1 MPAEPQPAAVTVT
14 YDSWR
19 QVPPT
24 LATRTQLAHAD
35 LPRQPGGPVRAY
47 VNARDFRD
55 KKTRQPLYLV
65 AEAEPTAASAAQLA
79 AAAARRMAIRQ
90 CEDCGARAQQP
101 LTAYEDRH
109 LCAMCRSIARV
120 RERQRELR
128 EGRPELSAWARRLLG
143 LKDLA
148 IVWAEVQAAEPT
160 GSGRARPPLST
171 RVTAV
176 DHGGK
181 ALCDLRVQLA
191 GPRTP
196 GVPGDAVPAGEAAAV
211 LRDRLGGRRL
221 MGWTPVALEPVV
233 KRLAALGHQLDL
245 AWISTM
251 PGPDWNGWDT
261 TMRGRAAQWRAEFDP
276 STGDL
281 LPAWEPG
288 RADRLHLMLTRIA
301 AG

>member
-1 MPAEPQPAAVTVT
+1 MAPDSSAPTVT
-14 YDSWR
+14 TYEAWR
-19 QVPPT
+19 QVPASF
-24 LATRTQLAHAD
+24 ATRTQLAHAD

-65 AEAEPTAASAAQLA
+65 AESEPTAASAAQLA
-79 AAAARRMAIRQ
+79 AAAARRTAVRT
-90 CEDCGARAQQP
+90 CEDCGARAQQA
-101 LTAYEDRH
+101 LTAHEDRH

-128 EGRPELSAWARRLLG
+128 EARPGLSAWARRLLG
-143 LKDLA
+143 REDLA
-148 IVWAEVQAAEPT
+148 IVWAEEQAAEPT
-160 GSGRARPPLST
+160 GSGRPRPPLSA

-176 DHGGK
+176 DNGGEP
-181 ALCDLRVQLA
+181 LCNLRVRLA
-191 GPRTP
+191 GPRTQGAP
-196 GVPGDAVPAGEAAAV
+196 ADAVPAGEAAAL

-221 MGWTPVALEPVV
+221 VGWTPVALEPVT
-233 KRLAALGHQLDL
+233 KRLAALGHRLDL
-245 AWISTM
+245 AWISTA

-261 TMRGRAAQWRAEFDP
+261 TVRGRAAQWRAEFDP
-276 STGDL
+276 ATGDL

-288 RADRLHLMLTRIA
+288 RADRLHLMLARIA